1 MKLIDILK
9 EVDLEIPHNYVNGE
23 VYFSGRDVCHVLGYV
38 NASSAITAHV
48 SEANKVHA
56 TYKDMKDLGFTSGTK
71 GHTLLT
77 EYGVFELIQR
87 SQLVLAYKLRKWV
100 PVKTA
105 KEIMAHPN
113 RKTVDLTFGEAVVY
127 MREGTPVARKGW
139 NGSGM
144 FVYLV
149 PGGYYPA
156 RTEAA
161 KRFFGENG
169 IVPYR
174 EYLALK
180 TAQGDVATWAPSCS
194 DALANDWQVVDLD
207 LIKAVIKESK
217 NA

>member
-1 MKLIDILK
+1 MNLLSILK
-9 EVDLEIPHNYVNGE
+9 ETGLDFSHNYVNG
-23 VYFSGRDVCHVLGYV
+23 VLYFSGKEVAQFLGYR

-71 GHTLLT
+71 GHSIIT

-87 SQLVLAYKLRKWV
+87 SQLLLASKLRKWV

-180 TAQGDVATWAPSCS
+180 TTQGDVATWAPSGS
-194 DALANDWQVVDLD
+194 DALANDWQVV
-207 LIKAVIKESK
+207 
-217 NA
+217 NHG